1 MLWYNMVQVKGKVM
15 KNLINTSIQIF
26 KFIDNIINNLYF
38 NIIGVIVNLFT
49 AFIFFLLFNIF
60 IWVFVIE
67 NVFPKT
73 TYVSTNLLVLLIT
86 IITTLAT
93 CLLYSKF
100 VFSYFKDRK
109 LYINMK
115 NNKVLESDWIQ

>member
-1 MLWYNMVQVKGKVM
+1 MVQVKGKVM